1 MKRPLATVLF
11 AAVLTLFSVT
21 SAMAVD
27 CPAAPGCPCGDP
39 VGGPP
44 SPSGQGVLETMENHA
59 NAMKVRD
66 KAITRETVKQND
78 NSIGMTCFDQS
89 LGVSA
94 RLGQIFS
101 DVPATGTFPY
111 ANERVWMQTV
121 YDDAFGVGTKWVT
134 DSLGN
139 PVEISKTL
147 SDAYSHVISDMMQAH
162 ADDFEDSLSMW
173 LGATA
178 LSWAGSAAMNAILAL
193 MAPLQGLITT
203 IQGVIATIQ
212 TWMDNLI
219 TALDIINMILPM
231 ATPAAVNAINDLYWP
246 QLKNFLQSAIEFIQ
260 NDIINMIVNQVT
272 AIVMGP
278 MGTLLGVDPVTGRST
293 NDPNEGECARI
304 SRLWDPG
311 VQALVGDFRPI
322 EGGGIET
329 GTPYGTFMDLLQALA
344 PGAGKDFL
352 DEIQNAANSPIL
364 NAALNDLTGAAGA
377 LSGPG
382 NMATWPCGIGP
393 ATPSCPAPP
402 VFPVPGL
409 GGAALSAVRAAL

>member
-1 MKRPLATVLF
+1 MKRHLATVLF

-27 CPAAPGCPCGDP
+27 CPAAPGCPCDD
-39 VGGPP
+39 GG
-44 SPSGQGVLETMENHA
+44 GQSVLETMENHS

-78 NSIGMTCFDQS
+78 NSIGMTCFDQA
-89 LGVSA
+89 LGVSS

-101 DVPATGTFPY
+101 DVPATGTFPR
-111 ANERVWMQTV
+111 ANERVWMQNV
-121 YDDAFGVGTKWVT
+121 YDAAFGTGTKTVT
-134 DSLGN
+134 DALGN
-139 PVEISKTL
+139 PVVISKTL
-147 SDAYSHVISDMMQAH
+147 SDAYSWVISDMMQAH
-162 ADDFEDSLSMW
+162 ADDFNDSLSQW

-178 LSWAGSAAMNAILAL
+178 LSWAGSAALNALTAL
-193 MAPLQGLITT
+193 LAPLQTLITT
-203 IQGVIATIQ
+203 IQGVIDTIE

-219 TALDIINMILPM
+219 TALNIINSIFPM
-231 ATPAAVNAINDLYWP
+231 VAPGIINGINSTYWP
-246 QLKNFLQSAIEFIQ
+246 MIKNTLQAAIEVVQ
-260 NDIINMIVNQVT
+260 NDIINNIVNQVT
-272 AIVMGP
+272 ALVMGP
-278 MGTLLGVDPVTGRST
+278 MGTLLGVDPNTGRSS

-329 GTPYGTFMDLLQALA
+329 GTPYGTFMDLLQRLA
-344 PGAGKDFL
+344 PGGGQDFL

-364 NAALNDLTGAAGA
+364 TAALNDLTNAAGT

-382 NMATWPCGIGP
+382 NMPTWPCGIG
-393 ATPSCPAPP
+393 AASASCPAPP

-409 GGAALSAVRAAL
+409 GGAAMSAIRSAL